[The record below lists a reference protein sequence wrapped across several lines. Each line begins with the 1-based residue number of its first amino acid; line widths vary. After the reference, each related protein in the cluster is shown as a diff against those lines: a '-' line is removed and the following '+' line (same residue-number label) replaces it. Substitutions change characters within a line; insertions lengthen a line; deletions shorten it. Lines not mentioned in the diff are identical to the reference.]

1 MLFHEMQVFN
11 QKFLYVSL
19 WAKTQSQVLLNKVAI
34 LTYGFDIVLFID
46 QISHLTVRVI
56 SLRFIE
62 DSKNYRF
69 KLMVYW

>member
-62 DSKNYRF
+62 DRKNYRF